1 MCPPEDG
8 AVDKRPKSGYSIDKE
23 GAASRSAPPRTR
35 LRDNRYFGRGRLS
48 LLVIVGLENQGN
60 DSSNDHAELK
70 NSFPCNHAITPS
82 LSIGG
87 KRRLLPPKKVGGTAC
102 RGAGS
107 TIHSLSQNATNCKQN
122 THKYGK
128 KPIQQRKSV
137 LYGLFCIYFSSWK
150 PMMTTPSTTST
161 TPVA

>member
-8 AVDKRPKSGYSIDKE
+8 AVDKRPKSGYSMDKE

-48 LLVIVGLENQGN
+48 LLIIVILANQGN

-70 NSFPCNHAITPS
+70 NSFPCNIHACHP
-82 LSIGG
+82 LSQWIGG
-87 KRRLLPPKKVGGTAC
+87 KRSGLPPKGGTAC

-122 THKYGK
+122 TYKCGK
-128 KPIQQRKSV
+128 SP
-137 LYGLFCIYFSSWK
+137 YSSGK
-150 PMMTTPSTTST
+150 VRCMGFFVFISAAGSP
-161 TPVA
+161 